1 MQSSAWKNYVDIQKA
16 KRILLESESLIGGE
30 SDNITL
36 ESIANKHNIS
46 LEEITKQFY
55 TGVEVESEHTSDPK
69 IAEEIA
75 KDHLMEN
82 PSYYTVLKQVGLEE
96 NTHYDQSANIV
107 DQYADMDPN
116 EAISELSQDKKELE
130 SQLAKLNAVI
140 ATQKSYWNMAWHNL
154 LKSGTS
160 GKGSTNSISL
170 NYSPLKPREDG
181 QTAFDDALSVYKSD
195 PDTKLSILGKRL
207 TEMYFQEINKINSK
221 LEEVR
226 NGPNQQKLDP
236 ALQGNVGTSK
246 TKDDRRQHSTI
257 LSRNDILTSSIFG
270 NYHKQVMGLLTQS
283 VKNDTI
289 DVDSVKHIGRL
300 MNGPAG
306 KFLKFLFLDD
316 KHMLNDPL
324 VKLFIDTIE
333 NINKKE
339 SLIKQI
345 DTRKKIINNLSSRTQ
360 KNSLYEGL
368 KNWHAYRKLN
378 ENNEKKWK
386 IGDINIV
393 PAIGRDRISHCLPS
407 IRFYLRKD
415 RQPISVVNW
424 DRDGTIPVTFT
435 DIQDFFST
443 NARVTNPQTKAE
455 EQKVWAEIEEYM
467 DEHDNS
473 NVRGTNWHMQDGGFT
488 PSINLE

>member
-140 ATQKSYWNMAWHNL
+140 ATQKSHWNMAWHNL
-154 LKSGTS
+154 LKT
-160 GKGSTNSISL
+160 GKNSKGATNSVSL
-170 NYSPLKPREDG
+170 NYSPIRPKQNG
-181 QTAFDDALSVYKSD
+181 QTAFDDAIEIYKSD
-195 PDTKLSILGKRL
+195 TDAKLSTLGKRL
-207 TEMYFQEINKINSK
+207 AELYFQEINKINSK

-226 NGPNQQKLDP
+226 RGPNQQKLDP
-236 ALQGNVGTSK
+236 VLQGNVGTSK
-246 TKDDRRQHSTI
+246 MKDVRGQDSTI
-257 LSRNDILTSSIFG
+257 LARNDILTSSIFG
-270 NYHKQVMGLLTQS
+270 NYDKQAIELLKQS

-289 DVDSVKHIGRL
+289 DSNSVKQIGRL
-300 MNGPAG
+300 MNGPSG
-306 KFLKFLFLDD
+306 KFLKFMFLNDENM
-316 KHMLNDPL
+316 HSDPL
-324 VKLFIDTIE
+324 VKMFLGILDNVKNSDKLT
-333 NINKKE
+333 
-339 SLIKQI
+339 SQI
-345 DTRKKIINNLSSRTQ
+345 AARTKAISTLSPRTQ

-393 PAIGRDRISHCLPS
+393 PAINRDRISHGSPA

-415 RQPISVVNW
+415 RQPVSVVNW

-443 NARVTNPQTKAE
+443 NARVTNPQTKAA
-455 EQKVWAEIEEYM
+455 EQKVWSEIEEYM